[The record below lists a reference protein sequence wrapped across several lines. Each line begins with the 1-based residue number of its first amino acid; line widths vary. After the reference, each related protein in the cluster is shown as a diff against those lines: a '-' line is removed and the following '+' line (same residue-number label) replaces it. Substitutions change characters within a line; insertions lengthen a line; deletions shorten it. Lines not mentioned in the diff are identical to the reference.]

1 MASNMKRILRYVIVE
16 VLLTVLQLATL
27 SEGGVPKLHSFG
39 FPEKVDLGGRV
50 QMVCNLNK
58 GSVPVSFSWSK
69 DDRPILDGKHIEIG
83 SWNDMSSYL
92 MIHSIYAE
100 DIGNYTCL
108 ATNRIGTD
116 SFTANL
122 VVSASDPPKIQPFV
136 FPDNLEIG
144 TQTRVTCGLQK
155 GSLPVRFTWK
165 KNGAALNPVPDKIR
179 FLKDDGFVMLEIK
192 HLDVGD
198 VANYTCSVRNREGED
213 SFTSRLVVTELP
225 VLHPIH
231 VPKDVEINGTVQVF
245 CNLKK
250 GSLPVEFSWTKD
262 GRHLLREPEI
272 ETSTLNE
279 RASLLVIKHVTTND
293 VGNYTCHVENLAGSA
308 KTTAS
313 LVFRATMYRD
323 VTILYICQKYN
334 IGPRFPRKT
343 EPNLKLRHW
352 NRDFFLRALEVLC
365 IADVVTSRQ
374 PMATERLSFARHLFF
389 ACSLFFRLL
398 TVFSGEPPRIQPFTF
413 PLEVELGAQTSVYC
427 GLSKGTR
434 PIDFTWKKNGRALK
448 SVNGKIHI
456 LTPDGSTVL
465 EIQRLDSSDIGNY
478 TCIARNYFGE
488 DVFTSSL
495 LLEDSPKIQPF
506 NFPSN
511 LKLGTRVNMH
521 CSLTR
526 GSLPVDFTW
535 KKNEEVLDVPKDM
548 GHLFTHDTFSM
559 LEISSLHASDIGNYS
574 CIAKN
579 YFGEDG
585 YTAPLLVR
593 APPFWKEQPKDSE
606 AVLGKTTSLHCGI
619 GGYPKPVITW
629 KKAYGT
635 QSKDFLIIR
644 SDYKKK
650 TILDNG
656 TLVISMVEG
665 ADEGVY
671 TCGAEN
677 GVGEGIQATVR
688 LSVHAPPIVTSIQ
701 MRSSAKRGETAVI
714 ECEISGEQPFLVSW
728 AKDGTKLTMPST
740 RYESYE
746 EASGKG
752 VKATLL
758 VSSVE
763 RGDQG
768 NYVCNVKNDYG
779 SGKDVTILAVQE
791 PPESPLDV
799 RVVSKNSRSA
809 RVTWGSPSSVSAP
822 IKQFVMMY
830 WKNSKVSGK
839 LHEVMLSSTETS
851 TLLRDLQPG
860 SEYTVRLLAE
870 NEVGRGDPSDPVTF
884 ETKEEEPEAPPV
896 DIEVEPVDSHTLQ
909 ISWKPP
915 PTDTWNGQLK
925 GYHVGYKVEGLASQ
939 LSYETVIKT
948 NLREEKTLL
957 RNLLPSTRYSV
968 SVNAFNNAGDGPPS
982 EELVTSTLNGDPPQ
996 PPEVKVKNV
1005 SQTSVTVMWSPRI
1018 DTQGS
1023 VRQYVLEYEDS
1034 SQNKNELHAPGTIK
1048 EYCIEGLEPGQ
1059 RYGVRVAAY
1068 NRFGR
1073 GDFSPSLVV
1082 ITEGNGRKAQLYV
1095 SYQQRLTYVPP
1106 SEVSRDSRA
1115 GDAAYD
1121 VPWDFSNGGGT
1132 MGKERTNYMKLKQ
1145 GQIYV

>member
-313 LVFRATMYRD
+313 LVF
-323 VTILYICQKYN
+323 
-334 IGPRFPRKT
+334 
-343 EPNLKLRHW
+343 
-352 NRDFFLRALEVLC
+352 
-365 IADVVTSRQ
+365 
-374 PMATERLSFARHLFF
+374 
-389 ACSLFFRLL
+389 
-398 TVFSGEPPRIQPFTF
+398 
-413 PLEVELGAQTSVYC
+413 
-427 GLSKGTR
+427 
-434 PIDFTWKKNGRALK
+434 
-448 SVNGKIHI
+448 
-456 LTPDGSTVL
+456 
-465 EIQRLDSSDIGNY
+465 
-478 TCIARNYFGE
+478 
-488 DVFTSSL
+488 
-495 LLEDSPKIQPF
+495 
-506 NFPSN
+506 
-511 LKLGTRVNMH
+511 
-521 CSLTR
+521 
-526 GSLPVDFTW
+526 
-535 KKNEEVLDVPKDM
+535 
-548 GHLFTHDTFSM
+548 
-559 LEISSLHASDIGNYS
+559 
-574 CIAKN
+574 
-579 YFGEDG
+579 
-585 YTAPLLVR
+585 R

-1082 ITEGNGRKAQLYV
+1082 ITEGNARVPGYEPVILETPFYFRLYFVVPVVASVTVILCVIILAWACLKKTHYNEGRKAQLYV

-1132 MGKERTNYMKLKQ
+1132 MIT
-1145 GQIYV
+1145 